1 MSVLFSKKMFS
12 ALAAA
17 IVSVIVLG
25 IFLGTAENDSIN
37 RNTPEEINYTP
48 VKVARAERGS
58 LDRTLRL
65 NGYIQSDNVVT
76 VIPFVS
82 GTLEELFV
90 DVGDTV
96 DEKQLIAL
104 IDSRVFDLQLKQAE
118 AAYLGAKS
126 SYERLELLY
135 ASNAATRQNYDQ
147 AKTQYEAYKSQY
159 ELARL
164 QLSYTEIE
172 SPISGTVLAIHANQ
186 GSIAAPELPVLTVGD
201 LTDLI
206 VKLNIPDRYYELF
219 STSPEMLVTIFRPGN
234 QESAAGASIKNIS
247 PIISPETRNFE
258 VVCTIDGD
266 KSGFRPGM
274 FVYCLFNIDHAEDV
288 FYLPHKVLGP
298 SGSLWYIDPLSS
310 TAEKISF
317 TAKFSNS
324 SFFTIPEEFSDYD
337 FIIEG
342 QSFLTPGELV
352 MIK

>member
-1 MSVLFSKKMFS
+1 MSVLFSKKTISTFAAVAFS
-12 ALAAA
+12 IIILA
-17 IVSVIVLG
+17 V
-25 IFLGTAENDSIN
+25 FLGTTESNSI
-37 RNTPEEINYTP
+37 TTDKPDEIKYTP
-48 VKVARAERGS
+48 VKVIRAEKGS

-65 NGYIQSDNVVT
+65 NGYIQSDDIVT
-76 VIPFVS
+76 IIPFVS
-82 GTLEELFV
+82 GTLEELLV
-90 DVGDTV
+90 DVGETV
-96 DEKQLIAL
+96 SENQVIAR

-172 SPISGTVLAIHANQ
+172 SPINGTVLAIHANQ

-201 LTDLI
+201 LTNLI
-206 VKLNIPDRYYELF
+206 VKLSIPDRYYELF
-219 STSPEMLVTIFRPGN
+219 RTSPDMRIKIFRPGN
-234 QESAAGASIKNIS
+234 EASAAEASIKNIS

-266 KSGFRPGM
+266 KSVFRPGM
-274 FVYCLFNIDHAEDV
+274 FVYCLFNVDHAEDV
-288 FYLPHKVLGP
+288 FYLPHKALGP
-298 SGSLWYIDPLSS
+298 SGTLWYINPQSS
-310 TAEKISF
+310 TAERIDF
-317 TAKFSNS
+317 AGYFSNNN
-324 SFFTIPEEFSDYD
+324 FFAIPEELAHYD

-342 QSFLTPGELV
+342 QSFLTPGERV
-352 MIK
+352 RIK